1 MADFMKAISKIL
13 KSEGGYVN
21 DPDDKGGETYKG
33 ISRKNNPNWIGWS
46 YIDDIKKYHPNTFK
60 RILDVTPQLQKA
72 VYDVYK
78 EKYWNVLKLDDFNNQ
93 NIANEIFDTCVNCG
107 KKAALNMIKKVII
120 NDVKVDNEDDI
131 LNYAAKI

>member
-1 MADFMKAISKIL
+1 MADFMKAIGKIL

-21 DPDDKGGETYKG
+21 DKDDAGGETYKG
-33 ISRKNNPNWIGWS
+33 ISRKNNPN
-46 YIDDIKKYHPNTFK
+46 TFI

-78 EKYWNVLKLDDFNNQ
+78 NRYWDVLRLDDFNNQ

-107 KKAALNMIKKVII
+107 KKAALDMIKKVII
-120 NDVKVDNEDDI
+120 NDVNCNEEDAI
-131 LNYAAKI
+131 LDYAARV

>member
-1 MADFMKAISKIL
+1 MADFMKAIGKIL

-21 DPDDKGGETYKG
+21 DKDDVGGETYKG
-33 ISRKNNPNWIGWS
+33 ISRKNNPNWIGWV
-46 YIDDIKKYHPNTFK
+46 YIDDIKKHHPTTFR

-78 EKYWNVLKLDDFNNQ
+78 NRYWDVLRLDDFNNQ

-107 KKAALNMIKKVII
+107 KKAALDMIKKVII
-120 NDVKVDNEDDI
+120 NDVNCNEEDAI
-131 LNYAAKI
+131 LDYAARV